1 MTAKRAISPFLRI
14 QKVLDPDPNIPRF
27 IIGSKETSIL
37 EVVDAFSN
45 AQTPFNYFPNHSDNI
60 CVLPDMKNILFFYDE
75 KGNFDIVRQLEYV
88 ELLKE
93 SYEKVPNN
101 IEDPTM
107 TQERWNN
114 GRNAY
119 LKQH

>member
-1 MTAKRAISPFLRI
+1 
-14 QKVLDPDPNIPRF
+14 
-27 IIGSKETSIL
+27 
-37 EVVDAFSN
+37 
-45 AQTPFNYFPNHSDNI
+45 
-60 CVLPDMKNILFFYDE
+60 LPDLKNILFFYDE
-75 KGNFDIVRQLEYV
+75 KGNFDIVRQLEYI

-93 SYEKVPNN
+93 SYEKLPDN

-119 LKQH
+119 LTKHI